1 MNVPLLTLWDFFAP
15 ETYGMAEYFRGVQG
29 DGSEFKFEQI
39 IFHSR
44 LGRRLPR
51 GLKLLQKQIYFPIAN
66 RRLLGTL
73 LEERWVLGG
82 QQFLSLIP
90 PRYLQQAAA
99 VVFDLLELDFPDYG
113 QRASY
118 LDLVRRNYGPVTEV
132 NQIITISNYSKQRIV
147 AHYSIDPDRILVAPV
162 GINRTDFSPK
172 SKKESNTFREAF
184 GIPKSAFVV
193 LYVGS
198 EQRRKNLLS
207 LVKALRIF
215 ARSVKELKFVKI
227 GRSQSPIGRRLFE
240 ESIRESGLGGNT
252 LVLDNV
258 TRQQL
263 ACWYSLADIFVFP
276 SVGEGF
282 GIPALEAMSC
292 CLPLITTSCTAIPE
306 VTGTSALTVVDAFS
320 PTAWADAMLRLY
332 ESPNL
337 RKKLGEL
344 GRARSLEFSWET
356 PRRAFKEAL
365 NSARS

>member
-1 MNVPLLTLWDFFAP
+1 M
-15 ETYGMAEYFRGVQG
+15 
-29 DGSEFKFEQI
+29 
-39 IFHSR
+39 
-44 LGRRLPR
+44 PR

-66 RRLLGTL
+66 RGLLGTL

-90 PRYLQQAAA
+90 PRYLQQATA

-113 QRASY
+113 QTESSS
-118 LDLVRRNYGPVTEV
+118 DLVRRNYGPVKEV

-162 GINRTDFSPK
+162 GINRTDLSPK

-198 EQRRKNLLS
+198 EQRRKNLMS

-227 GRSQSPIGRRLFE
+227 GRSQSIIGRRLFE
-240 ESIRESGLGGNT
+240 ESIRENGLGENT

-263 ACWYSLADIFVFP
+263 ACWYSMADIFVFP

-292 CLPLITTSCTAIPE
+292 SLPLITTSCTAIPE
-306 VTGTSALTVVDAFS
+306 VTGTSGLTVVDAFS
-320 PTAWADAMLRLY
+320 PRDWADAMLRLY

-337 RKKLGEL
+337 RKELGEM
-344 GRARSLEFSWET
+344 GRERSLEFSWET
-356 PRRAFKEAL
+356 PRQAFKEAL
-365 NSARS
+365 NSSRP